1 MDITWDVAH
10 ARLSHERMLHITK
23 ALISMRP
30 ETVTLGGGEPLS
42 VPGLFEIVEQFHA
55 EGIDVVLRT
64 SGKSMHPSMVR
75 TLLVSCTRIEV
86 CAMAFTHAMH
96 ALHLL
101 DIGAAKL
108 DRHAVFG
115 LDATGIR
122 RGLDRLE
129 DFCATTAFEL
139 PSLAFIALGDTI
151 GPDHAQY
158 LQSLAPTSVRVT
170 VQTAN
175 TSVAVSRS
183 S

>member
-30 ETVTLGGGEPLS
+30 DTVTLGGGEPLG
-42 VPGLFEIVEQFHA
+42 VPGLFEILDQFRA
-55 EGIDVVLRT
+55 AGIEVVLRT
-64 SGKSMHPSMVR
+64 SGKSLHPSMVR
-75 TLLVSCTRIEV
+75 TLLVSCARIEV
-86 CAMAFTHAMH
+86 CAMAFTHALH
-96 ALHLL
+96 ALHLF

-122 RGLDRLE
+122 RGFDRLE
-129 DFCATTAFEL
+129 DFCATTAAEL
-139 PSLAFIALGDTI
+139 PHLGFIAFSDTI

-158 LQSLAPTSVRVT
+158 LQSLAPQSVRVT
-170 VQTAN
+170 VETAN
-175 TSVAVSRS
+175 TSVVRAR
-183 S
+183 